1 MVDPPLVSSKYI
13 PQKKFL
19 SNAAGKSYIS
29 LICPHSI
36 FGNLPDLLVPDIRL
50 FGPRKLVGA
59 KHNLVLV
66 KWTEISLFDEF
77 VEALIFKITEGKK
90 NFSAN
95 SRLHCLRR
103 LAGTITNNFCFS
115 FRPFLREQKS
125 FFNVLSRPTSS
136 ARITPFEN
144 GLRKAPYLPDE
155 SSNPPKHPPAQMRAS
170 PHCQKSDDGS
180 IRESE
185 VADVAY
191 SELHW
196 QILNHHL
203 LS

>member
-13 PQKKFL
+13 PQKNFL

-66 KWTEISLFDEF
+66 EWTEISLFDEF

-103 LAGTITNNFCFS
+103 LAGTITNNFCFRS
-115 FRPFLREQKS
+115 AHFCE
-125 FFNVLSRPTSS
+125 SRSPSS
-136 ARITPFEN
+136 MFYPDQLHPQELHPSRMDYEKRRI
-144 GLRKAPYLPDE
+144 YL
-155 SSNPPKHPPAQMRAS
+155 MRVQI
-170 PHCQKSDDGS
+170 HLS
-180 IRESE
+180 IRQHRC
-185 VADVAY
+185 
-191 SELHW
+191 EL
-196 QILNHHL
+196 LNTVRRVTTGQFVRVK
-203 LS
+203 